1 MDERRENRDRS
12 QTVLRSAWANAWNAT
27 FSLQSTEIMT
37 QSRIEKIHAMLQDDP
52 EDAFLRYTLAM
63 EYRKQD
69 DNDKSLELLTQL
81 ANHEEPRY
89 VAAFFMAAQQL
100 VELERMEEARTFL
113 REGIEEARRQGNSH
127 AAAEMS
133 ELLSEIGK

>member
-1 MDERRENRDRS
+1 
-12 QTVLRSAWANAWNAT
+12 
-27 FSLQSTEIMT
+27 MT
-37 QSRIEKIHAMLQDDP
+37 TTRLDKIQAMLRDDP
-52 EDAFLRYTLAM
+52 RDSFLRYTLAM

-69 DNDKSLELLTQL
+69 ENEKSLELLTEL
-81 ANHEEPRY
+81 ANQEEPRY

-100 VELERMEEARTFL
+100 VELERIEEARTFL
-113 REGIEEARRQGNSH
+113 RDGIDEARRQGNQH

>member
-1 MDERRENRDRS
+1 
-12 QTVLRSAWANAWNAT
+12 
-27 FSLQSTEIMT
+27 MT
-37 QSRIEKIHAMLQDDP
+37 TTRIDKIQAMLLEDP
-52 EDAFLRYTLAM
+52 RDSFLRYTLAM

-69 DNDKSLELLTQL
+69 ENEKSLKLLAEL
-81 ANHEEPRY
+81 ASEDEPKY

-100 VELERMEEARTFL
+100 VELDRLDEARMFL
-113 REGIEEARRQGNSH
+113 RDGIDEARRQDNQH